1 MLLSNILSLCALCAC
16 ALPYQPDDDDSVV
29 KREGSVYAYVFHVVP
44 EKRGEIS
51 AIYITSAIARYP
63 CDSED
68 HLGLY
73 YTSAEVSIVGC
84 YAICAGE

>member
-1 MLLSNILSLCALCAC
+1 M
-16 ALPYQPDDDDSVV
+16 
-29 KREGSVYAYVFHVVP
+29 YAYVFHVVP

-51 AIYITSAIARYP
+51 AIYITSAIACYP
-63 CDSED
+63 CDSKD
-68 HLGLY
+68 HLY